1 MRRKVEDKV
10 PEKPRKKP
18 KVAPVVEEK
27 VEPVKPKRKIK
38 VAPEEVKEEKVEPVK
53 PKRKIKVA
61 PEEEKKEEKK
71 EKDINFVKR
80 TTEIL
85 SARDVKNGS
94 SKLDDF
100 VGKYVKMTTV
110 PGIHKILSFHA
121 DRSGNA
127 LYRIMY
133 NGKIQDALVNGIQEI
148 EM

>member
-18 KVAPVVEEK
+18 KVAPVV
-27 VEPVKPKRKIK
+27 
-38 VAPEEVKEEKVEPVK
+38 EEKVEPVK